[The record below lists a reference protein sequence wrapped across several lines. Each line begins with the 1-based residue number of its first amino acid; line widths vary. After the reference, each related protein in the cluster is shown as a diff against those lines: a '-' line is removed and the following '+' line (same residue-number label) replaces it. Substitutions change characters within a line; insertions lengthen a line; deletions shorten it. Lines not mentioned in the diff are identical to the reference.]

1 MFSRRE
7 WIVVLI
13 LVLVVVG
20 IYGALLLL
28 LVGQDVS
35 IPSPPLAGNQP
46 RPTPPWEL
54 LTAREAYP
62 LAEKVA
68 KEWRSD
74 ARLSSATAAWSQPT
88 MAELTTG
95 RTAWGFSFV
104 SPSAGEKAILAVT
117 GQQAEL
123 VQVQR
128 VSKVPELLDVA
139 GWQVDSPLA
148 VRMFL
153 DHEGEGFLRD
163 HPDSEI
169 HLRLSTWAEEGTIL
183 WLAIGL
189 SADGQSSA
197 FIQIDAITARVL
209 GP

>member
-1 MFSRRE
+1 
-7 WIVVLI
+7 
-13 LVLVVVG
+13 
-20 IYGALLLL
+20 
-28 LVGQDVS
+28 
-35 IPSPPLAGNQP
+35 
-46 RPTPPWEL
+46 
-54 LTAREAYP
+54 
-62 LAEKVA
+62 
-68 KEWRSD
+68 
-74 ARLSSATAAWSQPT
+74 

-95 RTAWGFSFV
+95 RTAWGFSFA

-128 VSKVPELLDVA
+128 VSKVPELLDAA

-153 DHEGEGFLRD
+153 DHGGEGFLRD

-169 HLRLSTWAEEGTIL
+169 HLRLSTRVEEETIL

-197 FIQIDAITARVL
+197 SLQIDAISGRVL